1 MGQPGHAADSAKA
14 FALHDGDRV
23 VFYGDS
29 ITQDGGYASFAE
41 EYCRSRFPTWD
52 LRFYNSG
59 VGGDTVAGGGSGEIG
74 VRLERDVIRLKPTV
88 VTLMLGMN
96 DGGYKKLEPATL
108 ARFTDGY
115 RAIVVKLKQ
124 ALPGVR
130 IYLIRSSPFDDFAR
144 PPNFDVGYA
153 DVLRQIGDAVAVI
166 GREQQVA
173 VVDFGS
179 VVASGI
185 QEAVQKN
192 PDRAKHLLP
201 DRVHPSPAGHIVM
214 GAALLR
220 AWQAPGVVARVEID
234 ANRRELSVSENTKV
248 SALRFEGGRVQ
259 WSELDGS
266 LPLPLDFAD
275 ANTELAQVAH
285 ADLDSIDSEILVLKG
300 LQRGRY
306 ELRIDDQAVGVFE
319 ESELAR
325 GVNLARYNTPMRWQ
339 AYQVK
344 WGAENGHMLQ
354 RVQRQLLY
362 GSAGNPSV
370 ISAADLLGSR
380 EESDQ
385 STRSSS
391 ALPKERHYSVAML
404 P

>member
-1 MGQPGHAADSAKA
+1 M
-14 FALHDGDRV
+14 

-166 GREQQVA
+166 GR
-173 VVDFGS
+173 
-179 VVASGI
+179 
-185 QEAVQKN
+185 
-192 PDRAKHLLP
+192 
-201 DRVHPSPAGHIVM
+201 
-214 GAALLR
+214 
-220 AWQAPGVVARVEID
+220 
-234 ANRRELSVSENTKV
+234 
-248 SALRFEGGRVQ
+248 
-259 WSELDGS
+259 
-266 LPLPLDFAD
+266 
-275 ANTELAQVAH
+275 
-285 ADLDSIDSEILVLKG
+285 
-300 LQRGRY
+300 
-306 ELRIDDQAVGVFE
+306 
-319 ESELAR
+319 
-325 GVNLARYNTPMRWQ
+325 
-339 AYQVK
+339 
-344 WGAENGHMLQ
+344 
-354 RVQRQLLY
+354 
-362 GSAGNPSV
+362 
-370 ISAADLLGSR
+370 
-380 EESDQ
+380 
-385 STRSSS
+385 
-391 ALPKERHYSVAML
+391 
-404 P
+404 